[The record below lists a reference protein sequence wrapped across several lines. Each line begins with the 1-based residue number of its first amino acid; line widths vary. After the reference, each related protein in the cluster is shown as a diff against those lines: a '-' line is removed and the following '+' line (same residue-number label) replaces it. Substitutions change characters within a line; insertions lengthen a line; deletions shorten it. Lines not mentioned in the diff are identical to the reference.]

1 MVYKIKKHSTMPVHI
16 VNDHNDA
23 LRYIY
28 REIGS
33 KHLPLYGNVLLH
45 FDAHPDLSI
54 PKDMP
59 ADYVYEKEQLFD
71 SLSIENWILPAA
83 YAGHFDKIIW
93 VKPPWARQFNEG
105 EMVFSIGKHK
115 TSGVIRLTN
124 PSDFYLSEGVYCLEN
139 DLINIRTIKFFVF
152 TMCGSVFDD
161 SEEKFE
167 LLRNKFMEYTR
178 DDPHYILD
186 FDCDFFSTN
195 NPFLT
200 MYEKANLYTN
210 LHRIY
215 TFNSPTNKEDVASLL
230 QCSRSREILL
240 QELESVF
247 MHLDDGKPLD
257 EYPTETLTA
266 VNTEDL
272 SFVVNELLKHY
283 DTIDWLIVHNAG
295 CTIDNI
301 ELPNHHTDMADI
313 AKSMDIVFNFLP
325 IIHNPA
331 AITIALSTGDDYCP
345 LESARFINESLLAKL
360 ECLYNKLNVQKCTEG
375 S

>member
-1 MVYKIKKHSTMPVHI
+1 MPVHI
-16 VNDHNDA
+16 VDDHNDA

-33 KHLPLYGNVLLH
+33 KHLPLYGNVMLH
-45 FDAHPDLSI
+45 FDSHPDMSI

-93 VKPPWARQFNEG
+93 VKPPWARQFADG
-105 EMVFSIGKHK
+105 ETVFNIGKHK
-115 TSGVIRLTN
+115 TSGMIRLTN
-124 PSDFYLSEGVYCLEN
+124 STDFYLSEGLYCLEE
-139 DLINIRTIKFFVF
+139 DLINVKTIKLFVF
-152 TMCGSVFDD
+152 TMCGSVFGGG
-161 SEEKFE
+161 EENFDVLRAKFI
-167 LLRNKFMEYTR
+167 EYTK
-178 DDPHYILD
+178 DNPHYILD

-210 LHRIY
+210 LHKIY
-215 TFNSPTNKEDVASLL
+215 TFNSPRDREDVNSLV

-247 MHLDDGKPLD
+247 MHLDDGKSLND
-257 EYPTETLTA
+257 YPTENLTA
-266 VNTEDL
+266 VNIEDL
-272 SFVVNELLKHY
+272 TFVVGELLKNY

-301 ELPNHHTDMADI
+301 ELPNHHTELPDI
-313 AKSMDIVFNFLP
+313 AKAMEIVINFLH
-325 IIHNPA
+325 IISEPA
-331 AITIALSTGDDYCP
+331 AITIALSTGDEYCP
-345 LESARFINESLLAKL
+345 LDSARFINDTLLSKL
-360 ECLYNKLNVQKCTEG
+360 ECLYNKLNVQRCTEG

>member
-1 MVYKIKKHSTMPVHI
+1 MVYKIKKHSSMFVH
-16 VNDHNDA
+16 VVDDHHDA

-45 FDAHPDLSI
+45 FDSHPDLSI

-93 VKPPWARQFNEG
+93 VKPPWARQLSEG
-105 EMVFSIGKHK
+105 ETVFSIGKHK
-115 TSGVIRLTN
+115 TSGAIRLTN
-124 PSDFYLSEGVYCLEN
+124 SNDFYLSEGLYCLED
-139 DLINIRTIKFFVF
+139 DLENIKSIKLFVF
-152 TMCGSVFDD
+152 TMCSSVFEG
-161 SEEKFE
+161 SEEKLE
-167 LLRNKFMEYTR
+167 ILHNKFNDYTR
-178 DDPHYILD
+178 DNPHYILD

-200 MYEKANLYTN
+200 MYSKANMYNN
-210 LHRIY
+210 LHKIY
-215 TFNSPTNKEDVASLL
+215 TFTSPENRDDVNSLL

-247 MHLDDGKPLD
+247 MHLDDGKSLD
-257 EYPTETLTA
+257 NYPTGNLTA
-266 VNTEDL
+266 VNPEDL
-272 SFVVNELLKHY
+272 SFVVTELLKHY
-283 DTIDWLIVHNAG
+283 DSIDWLIVHNAG

-301 ELPNHHTDMADI
+301 ELPNHHTVMTDI
-313 AKSMDIVFNFLP
+313 AQSMNIVFNFLSM
-325 IIHNPA
+325 IHKPA
-331 AITIALSTGDDYCP
+331 AITVALSTGDEYCP
-345 LESARFINESLLAKL
+345 LESADFISETLFLKL